1 MKETVSLLIMV
12 GGASSRMKRS
22 LKDSSITEELKK
34 QAQAVHKSLI
44 PLGVNQHPLLY
55 YLINNAVA
63 VGYTNIYLITSPEN
77 KAFHDQLA
85 YWKQRQIFNDV
96 NIRFALQH
104 VPSDKARNQ
113 CF

>member
-22 LKDSSITEELKK
+22 LKNSSITEELKK

-44 PLGVNQHPLLY
+44 PLGVNQHHLLY

-63 VGYTNIYLITSPEN
+63 VGYTNIYLITSP
-77 KAFHDQLA
+77 
-85 YWKQRQIFNDV
+85 
-96 NIRFALQH
+96 
-104 VPSDKARNQ
+104 
-113 CF
+113 